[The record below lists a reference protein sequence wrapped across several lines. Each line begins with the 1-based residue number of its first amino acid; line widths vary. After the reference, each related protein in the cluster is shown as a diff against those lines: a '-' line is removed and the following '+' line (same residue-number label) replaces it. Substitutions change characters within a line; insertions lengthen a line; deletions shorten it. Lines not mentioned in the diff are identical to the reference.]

1 MAMECLKL
9 FIVLELK
16 RIEVLSFHFPLSCG
30 WTDEK
35 QLIQPF
41 SRHLMSCNCVVN
53 FGLGSIFEF

>member
-1 MAMECLKL
+1 MECLKL

-35 QLIQPF
+35 QLI
-41 SRHLMSCNCVVN
+41 HLQETGDQTSAFFLKKKIIEV
-53 FGLGSIFEF
+53 